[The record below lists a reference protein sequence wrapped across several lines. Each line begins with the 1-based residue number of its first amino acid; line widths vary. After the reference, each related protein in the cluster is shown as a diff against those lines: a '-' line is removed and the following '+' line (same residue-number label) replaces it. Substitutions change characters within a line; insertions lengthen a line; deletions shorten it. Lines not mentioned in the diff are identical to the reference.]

1 MSPPTDVH
9 QHLWSEP
16 LLAALA
22 ARRSAPRVQRARG
35 GWTLALDGEPDTL
48 LGPEACDPESRLRTA
63 RDDGV
68 HRVLVALSSPAGIE
82 RLPHAEAEPL
92 LAAHHA
98 GMYELPTA
106 FQWWGAASLEDP
118 EDGQVD
124 ALLHRGAIG
133 VSVPACALRSFAA
146 VERTGSLLERLEA
159 RGAALF
165 VHPGPVACASPLE
178 AASSPAWWPA
188 LTGYVDQMNAAWHAW
203 VAVGRAAHPRL
214 RVVFAMLAGLA
225 PLHLERLAARGGPTR
240 SAVDRLT
247 FYDTSSYG
255 PRAIDAMLRVVGVDQ
270 LVHGSDRP
278 VTEPADLSAL
288 GEAVQRSLRERNPA
302 RLLARMVAT

>member
-9 QHLWSEP
+9 QHLWSES

-68 HRVLVALSSPAGIE
+68 QRVLVALSSPAGIE

-98 GMYELPTA
+98 GMDDLPTA
-106 FQWWGAASLEDP
+106 FQWWGAVSLDDP
-118 EDGQVD
+118 ADGQVD
-124 ALLHRGAIG
+124 ALLDGGATG
-133 VSVPACALRSFAA
+133 VSLPACALGSFAA
-146 VERTGSLLERLEA
+146 VERTGPLLERLEA

-165 VHPGPVACASPLE
+165 VHPGPVACTSALE

-188 LTGYVDQMNAAWHAW
+188 LTGYVGQMNAAWHAW
-203 VAVGRAAHPRL
+203 VAVGRPAHPRL
-214 RVVFAMLAGLA
+214 RVVFALLAGLA
-225 PLHLERLAARGGPTR
+225 PLHLERLAARGGPART
-240 SAVDRLT
+240 AVDPLS

-288 GEAVQRSLRERNPA
+288 GEAVRRSLRERNPA
-302 RLLARMVAT
+302 RLLAGVVAK